1 MGGGGARALRLPSRL
16 SLPSGAVVEL
26 RERPGCPLPI
36 TRGAGDALFDDARA
50 ALEEAVVVTKNGVPV
65 EVGHLVLRDFHV
77 LRAVL
82 TKAGVIVE
90 EEIEIECRNCTE
102 KLRVRPCADLE
113 IAPWVDGEAS
123 DDELD
128 STLPFGEPIDVP
140 DIPLGRVRT
149 ARSVTFEDRTVDD
162 ARPVFVAATKTQL
175 VIDAEL
181 VRAKGIVAL
190 DAERDP
196 TKIANA
202 LATCDDD
209 AYAAVSEAYLGSH
222 YVLRLG
228 AVVFCS
234 ACKARNDVD
243 APYEREE
250 GGRGDVEREARRPH
264 GDGEDIGGIGGGAGP
279 LPPFEQ
285 FAARA
290 REIAGPMIENEAT
303 REVQLVIDAGTP
315 AVDDGGEP
323 LLGSY
328 DPPYAGDGRTI
339 ARPPTVTVYF
349 RTFEA
354 MWREDGPFD
363 WEDELTETI
372 EHELE
377 HHVYFLRGGDPM
389 DDEERGAI
397 GDEAARIV
405 GRREVGRRA
414 MEGFGASWGDFLR
427 RTWPL
432 WVLAV
437 LALVAMLATQD

>member
-1 MGGGGARALRLPSRL
+1 MAGGGARAVRLPSRL

-26 RERPGCPLPI
+26 REKPGFSLPI
-36 TRGAGDALFDDARA
+36 TRAAGDVLFDDARA
-50 ALEEAVVVTKNGVPV
+50 ALEKAVVVTKNGAPV
-65 EVGHLVLRDFHV
+65 NAGNLVLRDFHV

-82 TKAGVIVE
+82 TKAGVLVE
-90 EEIEIECRNCTE
+90 EEIEIECRNCAE

-113 IAPWVDGEAS
+113 IAPWVDSEAN
-123 DDELD
+123 DEELD

-149 ARSVTFEDRTVDD
+149 ARSVTFEDRTVDQ
-162 ARPVFVAATKTQL
+162 ARPIFVAATKAQL
-175 VIDAEL
+175 VIDADL

-190 DAERDP
+190 GAERDP
-196 TKIANA
+196 AKIAEA
-202 LATCDDD
+202 LASCDDD

-228 AVVFCS
+228 GVVFCK

-243 APYEREE
+243 APYERED
-250 GGRGDVEREARRPH
+250 GGLGDVDREARRAQ
-264 GDGEDIGGIGGGAGP
+264 GDGEDIGGSAGP
-279 LPPFEQ
+279 LPPFEA

-315 AVDDGGEP
+315 AVDEGGEP

-328 DPPYAGDGRTI
+328 DPPYPGDGGI

-414 MEGFGASWGDFLR
+414 IEGFGASWGDFLR